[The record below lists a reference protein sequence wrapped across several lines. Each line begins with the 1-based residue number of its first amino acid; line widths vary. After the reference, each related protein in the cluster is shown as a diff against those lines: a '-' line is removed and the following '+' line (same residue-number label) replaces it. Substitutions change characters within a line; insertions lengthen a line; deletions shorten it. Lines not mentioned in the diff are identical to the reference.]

1 MWPFKKRTKVD
12 RTQALLKLAATLKP
26 GDRERMEALAAKY
39 SAAKAPAPEPV
50 EQKTYWRVRAKE
62 APQPTEPKKFDP
74 WTATDEELTAA
85 GYRQISA
92 PARKLTDAERAGIL
106 KSLEMSEF
114 MLPANR
120 AKVEEAAALYG
131 LGPLAK

>member
-1 MWPFKKRTKVD
+1 MWPFKKKVKAEPLVD
-12 RTQALLKLAATLKP
+12 QVLKK
-26 GDRERMEALAAKY
+26 
-39 SAAKAPAPEPV
+39 S
-50 EQKTYWRVRAKE
+50 
-62 APQPTEPKKFDP
+62 FDP

-92 PARKLTDAERAGIL
+92 PARKFTDAERAGIL